1 MATIIRQ
8 TAHKVWIK
16 DIINSNYVKQE
27 GWDPNYIEL
36 DGKKVSRVNVIATAV
51 SKFVAEDG
59 NYGSLTLDD
68 GTETIR
74 VKAFGPDVIR
84 VKDVKVGAI
93 LRFVGKL
100 KSYSDETYLSP
111 EVVRELED
119 PNWIIVRKL
128 ELGEP
133 KAVKPKEKKSKQDAK
148 EIKQENVESKEEK
161 EVKTEKTEIDEAKE
175 QENLNQKLLDLIKA
189 EDKGD
194 GAEMTKVIELSKLD
208 QDEAKNILV
217 GLLKSGDVYEPKK
230 GMLKVLE

>member
-1 MATIIRQ
+1 MPQLRQ

-16 DIINSNYVKQE
+16 DIVNANYVKQE

-36 DGKKVSRVNVIATAV
+36 EGKKVSRVNVIATAV

-84 VKDVKVGAI
+84 VKDVRIGAI

-100 KSYSDETYLSP
+100 KNYSDETYLAP

-128 ELGEP
+128 ELGSP
-133 KAVKPKEKKSKQDAK
+133 KDVKKLEKEKKKDLAEPS
-148 EIKQENVESKEEK
+148 EESKGAD
-161 EVKTEKTEIDEAKE
+161 EVKTEKIERDEAKE

-194 GAEMTKVIELSKLD
+194 GADMTKVIELSKLD
-208 QDEAKNILV
+208 EDEAKNILV

-230 GMLKVLE
+230 GLLKVLE